1 MDEDEVEDI
10 INEAATDSPSKRPQ
24 AEWRNLLSVRMD
36 LDDQFINAMNSET
49 RVTDVAVL
57 PQESLPSSKPIG
69 SIIHDHQVN
78 RKTIWVSFD
87 IETGG
92 PRCGIIQLSAVFYDQ
107 DVVLLGQFDQY
118 VKPPQFAVFLP
129 QACECHGIN
138 HRDDQR
144 LKGAPQIEV
153 VWNYFCE
160 YVDVIFSTGVKYDC
174 VGILVAWNG
183 KACDME

>member
-1 MDEDEVEDI
+1 M
-10 INEAATDSPSKRPQ
+10 
-24 AEWRNLLSVRMD
+24 
-36 LDDQFINAMNSET
+36 
-49 RVTDVAVL
+49 
-57 PQESLPSSKPIG
+57 
-69 SIIHDHQVN
+69 N
-78 RKTIWVSFD
+78 RKTIWVSFH

-92 PRCGIIQLSAVFYDQ
+92 PWCGIIQLSAVFYDQ

-160 YVDVIFSTGVKYDC
+160 YVDVIFSTGVKDNC

-183 KACDME
+183 KACDMEWIYKLINSNNNCIMPQQIKYFMDPLRVIKKCPGCKLHKKENQSTRSKAFNCI